1 MMYTYVKAEIAAI
14 RKETGI
20 LNIINSSLRSEERA
34 IFGLRE
40 LYEQYG
46 YKKYKM
52 SKFEEYDL
60 YLENKSFL
68 PCQQVITFTDLN
80 GKLMALKPDVTLSI
94 AKNIPSS
101 PNEPEKLYYNENV
114 YRSPHGSNEYRE
126 IMQVGLE
133 CIGDVDLYSQSEVVL
148 LACKSLQRLSEESV
162 MVVSHMGFVA
172 GLLESCSLPHA
183 VEERLLSC
191 IEHKNAHEIIRICD
205 NSGINSAERDSIVAL
220 TTLYGSFTE
229 TLDKAEKLVKN
240 EKMREALSQLKEMCA
255 VISSDKESECLKLDF
270 SVINDISY
278 YNGLI
283 FQGFIEGVPTAIL
296 SGGRYDNLMEKLG
309 KKTNAIGFAVYVDQL
324 ERCDNENERFDVDV
338 LLLYEPDCD
347 VSKLAAAVRMLTAN
361 GQRVRAQ
368 KSRTEKLRYKQL
380 LRLGDGGLEILETN
394 D

>member
-1 MMYTYVKAEIAAI
+1 MQQSKGGPAFV
-14 RKETGI
+14 
-20 LNIINSSLRSEERA
+20 NIINSSLRREERA
-34 IFGLRE
+34 IFELRE

-68 PCQQVITFTDLN
+68 PCQQVITFTDLS

-94 AKNIPSS
+94 AKNVPSA
-101 PNEPEKLYYNENV
+101 PQEPEKLYYNENV

-133 CIGDVDLYSQSEVVL
+133 CLGDLDLYAQSEVVL
-148 LACKSLQRLSEESV
+148 LACKSLRRLSEESV

-172 GLLESCSLPHA
+172 GLLESCGLPLA
-183 VEERLLSC
+183 AEMKVLNF

-205 NSGINSAERDSIVAL
+205 NLGISSDKRDNLVAITKL
-220 TTLYGSFTE
+220 FGNFSD
-229 TLDKAEKLVKN
+229 TLDKAAELVKN
-240 EKMREALSQLKEMCA
+240 DKMRDSLNQLRELNGVLSA
-255 VISSDKESECLKLDF
+255 DRESEIMKLDF
-270 SVINDISY
+270 SVINDLSY

-283 FQGFIEGVPTAIL
+283 FQGFVEGVPAVIL

-309 KKTNAIGFAVYVDQL
+309 KKTGAIGFAVYVDQL
-324 ERCDNENERFDVDV
+324 ERCNTEDARFDVDV
-338 LLLYEPDCD
+338 LLLYDNGSEAA
-347 VSKLAAAVRMLTAN
+347 KLAAAVRMLTAN

-368 KSRTEKLRYKQL
+368 KTRPQKLRYRQL
-380 LRLGDGGLEILETN
+380 LKLGEGGLEILETN